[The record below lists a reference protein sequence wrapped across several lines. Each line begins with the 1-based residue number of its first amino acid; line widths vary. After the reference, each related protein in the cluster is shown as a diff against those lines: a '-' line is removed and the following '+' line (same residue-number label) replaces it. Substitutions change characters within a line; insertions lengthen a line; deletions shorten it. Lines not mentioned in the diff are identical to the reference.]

1 MDLYLDTNIFI
12 YLADNSSQFNKS
24 CRDLIKFCQKH
35 KIRIITSTETFQEII
50 HYAKNTKQLTSGIII
65 AEKVLLLT
73 DGIYSIDKKTIEV
86 YLKQVRKYPSAKS
99 RDLIHLAVCLE
110 NGIAEIVTF
119 DKDFKQFKEI
129 RTITPDNLLS
139 NAGSGK

>member
-12 YLADNSSQFNKS
+12 YLADNSSPFNKS

-35 KIRIITSTETFQEII
+35 KIRITTSTETFQEII
-50 HYAKNTKQLTSGIII
+50 HYAKNTKQLSSGIII
-65 AEKVLLLT
+65 AEKVLLLI
-73 DGIYSIDKKTIEV
+73 DGIYSIDKKTIEI
-86 YLKQVRKYPSAKS
+86 YLQQVKKYSSAKS

-110 NGIAEIVTF
+110 NEISEIITF

-129 RTITPDNLLS
+129 RTITPADFIS
-139 NAGSGK
+139 NFDS